1 MKIKYLLLTLIAFST
16 NTNLFSQIFTKIT
29 DPVNPIITEQLGSG
43 GGSWIDINN
52 DNLLDLFVP
61 NGNLNS
67 QNNSLFLNTGNGNF
81 IKVSTGNMVEDGGSS
96 IGSTWGDFNNDGY
109 IDCFVTNRNNF
120 GNFLYMGNGDTAF
133 TKIVTGSIVTDIANS
148 NSSSWVDA
156 DNDGL
161 LDLYVVNFFSSDLFY
176 KGGGLPNHTFTSQA
190 PINSGSGYSIPGAW
204 SDYNNDL
211 LPDLFIGNAGNQN
224 DFLYTNNGSLAFTE
238 TIINDANTTLGASW
252 ADYDNDGDL
261 DLFAGN
267 YLNNANI
274 LYQNSGAPSFTLT
287 PVSGSSVSTIGNTV
301 GSAWGDVDNDGDLD
315 LFIADDGGNNNL
327 FLNDGFPNYTFTA
340 AAMESAVSDGGN
352 SFGCVLG
359 DYNNDGQLDLFV
371 ANQMNQENF
380 LYQNNGNSN
389 HWVTIKCQGI
399 TSNRSGIGAK
409 VFLKAVINGNPTWQ
423 MQEVVGQTGYNSE
436 NLWLHFGLG
445 QSTIIDS
452 IIVKWPSGQIDNCE
466 NIVPDTIY
474 EAVEGLCLETGIRDF
489 ENNLKVTF
497 SISPNPFSQET
508 KIEYRLPKN
517 ENIKICIYNLLGEIV
532 KTILN
537 EKQQKGFHEI
547 NITSTELNSGLYF
560 FEIQTENFKAIKK
573 IILEK

>member
-1 MKIKYLLLTLIAFST
+1 MKIKYLLLTLPAFLT
-16 NTNLFSQIFTKIT
+16 NTNLFGQIFTKIT
-29 DPVNPIITEQLGSG
+29 DPANPIITEQFGSG

-96 IGSTWGDFNNDGY
+96 IGSTWGDFNNDGF

-120 GNFLYMGNGDTAF
+120 GNFLYKGNGDTTF
-133 TKIVTGSIVTDIANS
+133 TKIVTGSLITDIANS

-161 LDLYVVNFFSSDLFY
+161 LDLYIVNFFSSDLFY
-176 KGGGLPNHTFTSQA
+176 KGDGLPDHTFTSQA
-190 PINSGSGYSIPGAW
+190 PINSGTGYSIPGAW
-204 SDYNNDL
+204 ADYNNDL
-211 LPDLFIGNAGNQN
+211 LPDLFIGNAGAQN
-224 DFLYTNNGSLAFTE
+224 DFLYTNNGSLVFTE

-261 DLFAGN
+261 DLFAAN

-274 LYQNSGAPSFTLT
+274 LYQNSGSPSYTLT
-287 PVSGSSVSTIGNTV
+287 PVAGSNVSTIGNTV

-315 LFIADDGGNNNL
+315 LFIADDGSNNKL
-327 FLNDGFPNYTFTA
+327 FLNDGFPNYTFTSA
-340 AAMESAVSDGGN
+340 ATESAVSDGGN
-352 SFGCVLG
+352 SFGCILG
-359 DYNNDGQLDLFV
+359 DYNNDGQLDIFV

-380 LYQNNGNSN
+380 LYQNNGNTN

-409 VFLKAVINGNPTWQ
+409 VFLKATINGNPTWQ
-423 MQEVVGQTGYNSE
+423 MQEVAGQTGYNSQ

-445 QSTIIDS
+445 QSTTIDS
-452 IIVKWPSGQIDNCE
+452 IIVKWPSGQVDNCV
-466 NIVPDTIY
+466 NIEADTIY
-474 EAVEGLCLETGIRDF
+474 EAIEGLCLETGIRDF
-489 ENNLKVTF
+489 ENNSDTKF
-497 SISPNPFSQET
+497 SVSPNPFSRET
-508 KIEYRLPKN
+508 KIEYSLAKD
-517 ENIKICIYNLLGEIV
+517 ENIRISIYNLLGENI

-537 EKQQKGFHEI
+537 EIQLKGFHET
-547 NITSTELNSGLYF
+547 NITSSELNSGIYF
-560 FEIQTENFKAIKK
+560 LEIQTETFKAIKK
-573 IILEK
+573 IILNK